1 MYVGGAIH
9 IPDTRIP
16 STATYLVRWTTL
28 QHILHCCRDKEVF
41 TKLVKDW
48 NGSYPAKLLALTT
61 SLLLKLGSWERP
73 HGLRR
78 NLQIVPLKHTKVAL
92 KMFIVIGQ
100 AN

>member
-16 STATYLVRWTTL
+16 STDTYLVRWTTL
-28 QHILHCCRDKEVF
+28 QHILHCCRDKELF

-78 NLQIVPLKHTKVAL
+78 NLQIVPLKHTKVAI